1 METPSVVE
9 YSIDAQIDV
18 FDTEAFAENEVDA
31 ACEYA
36 HTCNLGCHG
45 RTHFQRDCNFTECR
59 PSFPVDPFDHN
70 TTSASAIVF
79 EASITETSYRLPYC
93 GLTTSVDDNVFV
105 RPCAPK
111 LAQWS
116 ASR

>member
-18 FDTEAFAENEVDA
+18 FDTQAFAENEVDA

-45 RTHFQRDCNFTECR
+45 RTHFRGIAIL
-59 PSFPVDPFDHN
+59 PSVTHLSLSTPLI
-70 TTSASAIVF
+70 TTPHPL
-79 EASITETSYRLPYC
+79 LP
-93 GLTTSVDDNVFV
+93 LSV
-105 RPCAPK
+105 K
-111 LAQWS
+111 LP
-116 ASR
+116 